1 MYASQELPI
10 LYGMRT
16 CRDFVKTGWRM
27 GTCVR
32 QSKDA
37 FLNVNVDK
45 SKQGRTLVFRGLLGL
60 VKDRDLSIF
69 WRVVFRRKFTICF
82 RSCNIKLRH
91 YVTSSTKVDPEFVRK
106 LI

>member
-1 MYASQELPI
+1 M
-10 LYGMRT
+10 
-16 CRDFVKTGWRM
+16 C
-27 GTCVR
+27 TCVR

-37 FLNVNVDK
+37 FLNVNMDK

-60 VKDRDLSIF
+60 VKDRDLSILTCC
-69 WRVVFRRKFTICF
+69 FRHKFTICF

-91 YVTSSTKVDPEFVRK
+91 YITSSTKVDTEFVRK